1 MDDLPINY
9 HNFELD
15 NLDNFRKYTLQ
26 NKLDF
31 QYYLRTHIMPL
42 FSKNGFSLSKDK
54 KRIIADDGSEFELSY
69 YITKDYSYDI
79 DITKFLIDAD

>member
-1 MDDLPINY
+1 M
-9 HNFELD
+9 
-15 NLDNFRKYTLQ
+15 T
-26 NKLDF
+26 
-31 QYYLRTHIMPL
+31 L
-42 FSKNGFSLSKDK
+42 FSKNGFSLSEDK